1 MADLFYSDE
10 ALNVKSVFYQ
20 VKTMVFVEGDDDVL
34 FWHHVFSKIPNAS
47 VQVESAGSSSQIDQ
61 YITKILSGKLNAIA
75 ARDSDFLPHTTGL
88 RNDPRILYTFGYSI
102 ENSLYTAE
110 SITAL
115 AKLWCKNPNIPAPD
129 STVWLTNVVAT
140 LKPLIHLDLANRM
153 SKVGACTVT
162 DNCTQLMKS
171 EKSCLPCGSKVTTQV
186 NHATALV
193 PADELAL
200 AVKKLGSCPE
210 ELIRW
215 LRGHFLA
222 SAVLKYLHTK
232 AKGLDRKFSLSLDAL
247 YVTAMGHFG
256 HVLRVSHP
264 HQDYYIQTASAA
276 YKAIRRA

>member
-102 ENSLYTAE
+102 ENSLYTTD
-110 SITAL
+110 SISVL
-115 AKLWCKNPNIPAPD
+115 ATQWCKSPNIPTQD
-129 STVWLTNVVAT
+129 STDWLTNVVAT

-153 SKVGACTVT
+153 SGVGVCTVT
-162 DNCTQLMKS
+162 DNCTPFMKS
-171 EKSCLPCGSKVTTQV
+171 PKSCLPCSSKVSTQV
-186 NHATALV
+186 NRAMALV
-193 PADELAL
+193 PADAQAL
-200 AVKKLGSCPE
+200 AMKNLGSRPE
-210 ELIRW
+210 ELMRW

-222 SAVLKYLHTK
+222 TAVLKYLHSK
-232 AKGLDRKFSLSLDAL
+232 VKHGKKFNLSLDAL
-247 YVTAMGHFG
+247 YAAAIGHFG
-256 HVLRVSHP
+256 HVLGVSHP
-264 HQDYYIQTASAA
+264 HQDHYIRTACAA
-276 YKAIRRA
+276 YESS

>member
-10 ALNVKSVFYQ
+10 ALNVKSAFYQ

-34 FWHHVFSKIPNAS
+34 FWDHVFSMIPEAS
-47 VQVESAGSSSQIDQ
+47 VQVESTGCASRVDE
-61 YITKILSGKLNAIA
+61 YITKILSGAIHAVA

-88 RNDPRILYTFGYSI
+88 KNDPRILYTFGYSI

-129 STVWLTNVVAT
+129 STVWLTNLVAT

-171 EKSCLPCGSKVTTQV
+171 EKSCSPCSSKVTTQV

-193 PADELAL
+193 PAYAQAL

-222 SAVLKYLHTK
+222 SAVLKYLHSK
-232 AKGLDRKFSLSLDAL
+232 AKGLDRNFNLSSHAL
-247 YVTAMGHFG
+247 YVAATGHFG
-256 HVLRVSHP
+256 HVLGVSHP
-264 HQDYYIQTASAA
+264 HREYYRQAADAA
-276 YKAIRRA
+276 YKAVR